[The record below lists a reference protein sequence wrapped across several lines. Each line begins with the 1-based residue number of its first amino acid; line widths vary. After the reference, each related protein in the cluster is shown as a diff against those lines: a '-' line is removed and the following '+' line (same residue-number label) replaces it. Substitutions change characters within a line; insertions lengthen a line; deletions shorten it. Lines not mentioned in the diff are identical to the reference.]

1 MTRKSAFALLPL
13 VAPALVL
20 RFWNLPGLGLTHF
33 DEGSY
38 AMAGQWLASLA
49 REGAPPQAGHSP
61 ALFPVLVGLFFL
73 LFGSFDF
80 VAVAA
85 SATSGTLTVVLTWW
99 IARNWFDE
107 SVARGAALI
116 LATCEYHLI
125 YSRMALTDATF
136 ALLFW
141 AALAFFVRA
150 LEKGRKRDLLLGGLL
165 TGLAWNTKYHGFF
178 PILIVLA
185 FAGSLCLLG
194 KRHSLSL
201 LGRGGQGEL
210 ASRGGRLGIAAAV
223 ALACMLPWVVL
234 VQLTTGWSE
243 ILRGQWSHSLG
254 TGAFPPTL
262 PSTLS
267 FYLTSWVA
275 APVLLLSL
283 IGSLVALR
291 RRHGKGLLVV
301 FTVLFLASASLAYT
315 SFPRLL
321 LPLIPGLALLA
332 AVGTVFV
339 AGRLPGISPT
349 LAASLLFFGLSLSSV
364 YEALPTI
371 RLRTDSFRTTA
382 RFLQSLEDPVLSQL
396 SKNYYFYDGGR
407 STELRWLTV
416 SHLDELI
423 SSRPDWIV
431 AVGPVL
437 RKLPGHRAW
446 LQDLEASLTLLREIP
461 IRAYDV
467 IDYQGMRTPSLSG
480 GRAGIK
486 IYRLHEPHGAG
497 REPAARE

>member
-1 MTRKSAFALLPL
+1 M
-13 VAPALVL
+13 
-20 RFWNLPGLGLTHF
+20 
-33 DEGSY
+33 
-38 AMAGQWLASLA
+38 
-49 REGAPPQAGHSP
+49 
-61 ALFPVLVGLFFL
+61 
-73 LFGSFDF
+73 
-80 VAVAA
+80 
-85 SATSGTLTVVLTWW
+85 
-99 IARNWFDE
+99 
-107 SVARGAALI
+107 
-116 LATCEYHLI
+116 
-125 YSRMALTDATF
+125 
-136 ALLFW
+136 
-141 AALAFFVRA
+141 
-150 LEKGRKRDLLLGGLL
+150 
-165 TGLAWNTKYHGFF
+165 
-178 PILIVLA
+178 
-185 FAGSLCLLG
+185 
-194 KRHSLSL
+194 
-201 LGRGGQGEL
+201 
-210 ASRGGRLGIAAAV
+210 
-223 ALACMLPWVVL
+223 
-234 VQLTTGWSE
+234 
-243 ILRGQWSHSLG
+243 
-254 TGAFPPTL
+254 
-262 PSTLS
+262 
-267 FYLTSWVA
+267 
-275 APVLLLSL
+275 
-283 IGSLVALR
+283 
-291 RRHGKGLLVV
+291 
-301 FTVLFLASASLAYT
+301 
-315 SFPRLL
+315 
-321 LPLIPGLALLA
+321 
-332 AVGTVFV
+332 